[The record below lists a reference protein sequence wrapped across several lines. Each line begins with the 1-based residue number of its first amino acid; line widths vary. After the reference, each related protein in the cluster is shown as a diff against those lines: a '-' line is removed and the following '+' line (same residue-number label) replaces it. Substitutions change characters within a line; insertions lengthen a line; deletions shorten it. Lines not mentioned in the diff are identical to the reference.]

1 MLGEIFGK
9 EERAQ
14 ELIDNYKSKM
24 EEIRKVAATISEDDK
39 KTVYIELRFNT
50 DNFKEYGKTYGNYM
64 MGMLAKE
71 AGAIN
76 IYEDV
81 YEKYG
86 DAEAEYL
93 FSKNPYAIFLEGG
106 NFTGENMVSIKT
118 GYTTDEATTQET
130 LGQLIA
136 ARDGWD
142 QLEAIKEGR
151 VYALD
156 NDIMRTLHDYV
167 LIEYIGKCLYPEVF
181 KDFDP
186 VKEQKEFIEKYLPLL
201 PADSTFMTQ
210 WEGK

>member
-1 MLGEIFGK
+1 
-9 EERAQ
+9 
-14 ELIDNYKSKM
+14 
-24 EEIRKVAATISEDDK
+24 
-39 KTVYIELRFNT
+39 
-50 DNFKEYGKTYGNYM
+50 M
-64 MGMLAKE
+64 MGLLAKE

-76 IYEDV
+76 IYEGI
-81 YEKYG
+81 YEKNG
-86 DAEAEYL
+86 DAEPEYI

-130 LGQLIA
+130 LNQLIS

-142 QLEAIKEGR
+142 QLDAVKEKR

-167 LIEYIGKCLYPEVF
+167 LIEYIGKALYPETF

-186 VKEQKEFIEKYLPLL
+186 VKEQKEFVEKYVPQF